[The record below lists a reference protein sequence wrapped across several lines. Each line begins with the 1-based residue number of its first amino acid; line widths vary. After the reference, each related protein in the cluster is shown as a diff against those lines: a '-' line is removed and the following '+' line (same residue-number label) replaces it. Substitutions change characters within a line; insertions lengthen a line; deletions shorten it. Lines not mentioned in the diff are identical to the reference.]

1 MGTPEDNFTTDSRR
15 VSREHGSRSPG
26 SSRGHTS
33 FAPRL
38 RRLFRDNGLS
48 LVLCLLFVGT
58 LAGQS
63 LVGHRKYN
71 NDQRDHGQPTLSY
84 PGYLASPGFLE
95 ATMENW
101 ESEFLQMA
109 SYVLLTI
116 WLVQKGSS
124 ESKPLA
130 GDPEKDA
137 DPRSVRHDDRAPGP
151 VRRGGWR
158 LVLYENSL
166 GITLALLFVLSFAL
180 HAVGGA
186 RDYSAAQV
194 AHGRQPVST
203 MEFVTTSTF
212 WFQSFQNWQSE
223 FVAVGSIVVLTI
235 FLRQRGS
242 PESKPV
248 AAPHDDTGG

>member
-1 MGTPEDNFTTDSRR
+1 MRTPEDNPTTDSLR

-26 SSRGHTS
+26 SSRGHPS
-33 FAPRL
+33 LAPRL

-48 LVLCLLFVGT
+48 LVLCLLFAGT
-58 LAGQS
+58 FAGQS

-109 SYVLLTI
+109 VYVVLTAI
-116 WLVQKGSS
+116 LFQKGSA
-124 ESKPLA
+124 ESK
-130 GDPEKDA
+130 DPEKKEAVDRRPN
-137 DPRSVRHDDRAPGP
+137 PRRPGAPGP
-151 VRRGGWR
+151 VRRGGWA
-158 LVLYENSL
+158 
-166 GITLALLFVLSFAL
+166 LALYRHSLSLAFVSLFALSLLL

-186 RDYSAAQV
+186 ADYNEEQA
-194 AHGRQPVST
+194 AHGQSDRVSVAQYLGT
-203 MEFVTTSTF
+203 AQF
-212 WFQSFQNWQSE
+212 WFESLQNWQSE
-223 FVAVGSIVVLTI
+223 FLAIACMVVLTI
-235 FLRQRGS
+235 FLRQQGS

-248 AAPHDDTGG
+248 DSAHSETGNH